1 MTDIRWRAG
10 AYNRY
15 GDSAGRVAAEQVRW
29 ETRVEQQA
37 ASPTHPVEIIE
48 GSNDCGLLLL
58 CDHASNALPPAY
70 GTLGLPASQLARH
83 IGYDIGAA
91 AVTRRLAARF
101 AAPALLTTFSRLL
114 IDPNRGADDPTL
126 VMRLSDGAIVPGN
139 AHIDDAEIQHRWRTY
154 WRPYRN
160 AVSATIERMSGPGS
174 TPVVVS
180 IHSFTPA
187 WKGVARPWE
196 IGILWDT
203 DPRFAVPLM
212 DALRDAG
219 FAVGDNE
226 PYDGALRGDTLDEE
240 VTSRGIAG
248 LLIEVRQDLIG
259 EPQAAAAMG
268 DRLADVLA
276 PVVAQPVLHSPA
288 LIRSRTGRHLDGGAA
303 NGRRDAPCAP

>member
-1 MTDIRWRAG
+1 M
-10 AYNRY
+10 
-15 GDSAGRVAAEQVRW
+15 EQH
-29 ETRVEQQA
+29 A
-37 ASPTHPVEIIE
+37 ASPTDPVELIE
-48 GSNDCGLLLL
+48 GSDDCGLLLL
-58 CDHASNALPPAY
+58 CDHASNALPAAY
-70 GTLGLPASQLARH
+70 GSLGLPSSQLSRH

-101 AAPALLTTFSRLL
+101 RAPAVLTTFSRLL

-139 AHIDDAEIQHRWRTY
+139 ASIDDAEIEHRLRTY

-160 AVSATIERMSGPGS
+160 AVGAAIERMSRPDS
-174 TPVVVS
+174 TPVVVA

-187 WKGVARPWE
+187 WKGVPRPWE
-196 IGILWDT
+196 LGILWDT

-219 FAVGDNE
+219 FVVGDNE

-240 VTSRGIAG
+240 VTRRGIAG

-259 EPQAAAAMG
+259 EPQGAEAMG
-268 DRLADVLA
+268 DRLADILA
-276 PVVAQPVLHSPA
+276 PIVAQPVLHKPA
-288 LIRSRTGRHLDGGAA
+288 LIRSRTGRHLDEVAA
-303 NGRRDAPCAP
+303 R